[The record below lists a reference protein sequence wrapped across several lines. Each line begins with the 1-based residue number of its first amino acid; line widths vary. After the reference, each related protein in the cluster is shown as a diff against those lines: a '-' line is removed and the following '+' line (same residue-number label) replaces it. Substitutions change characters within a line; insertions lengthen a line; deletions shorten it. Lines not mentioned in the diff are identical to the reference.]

1 MAKKEYSKPQVDF
14 IKLDFE
20 DFIVTSGESCIPE
33 EHGHGHGHGH
43 AWGYDNGNHNGHGKG
58 HNPHDHH

>member
-33 EHGHGHGHGH
+33 KHGHGHGH

>member
-14 IKLDFE
+14 IKFDFE
-20 DFIVTSGESCIPE
+20 DFIVTSGEFCIPDE
-33 EHGHGHGHGH
+33 PGHGHGH

-58 HNPHDHH
+58 HNPHDHP